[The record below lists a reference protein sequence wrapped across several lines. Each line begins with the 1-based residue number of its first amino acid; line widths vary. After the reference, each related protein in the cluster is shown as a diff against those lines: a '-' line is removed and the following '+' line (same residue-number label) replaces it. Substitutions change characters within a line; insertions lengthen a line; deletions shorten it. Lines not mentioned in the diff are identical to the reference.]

1 MLGGRVAAAS
11 AEQPAQL
18 PAAHHDMTSRS
29 TKPTRRRLSVLFGA
43 LLLAAVAL
51 LVVDVHDRL
60 SREHYDY
67 EPLYQPSAVDT
78 WTSPWSDA
86 GDTAAAGDDACV
98 APQRWLVVGWDA
110 ADWRLLLPLVERG
123 ELPNLERLMRGGAYG
138 TLASFLPSISPALWT
153 SVATGVT
160 PADHGILG
168 FYDREPRLR
177 RWWKRLG
184 GLGRLERE
192 LYSNADRR
200 VKAAWNLLSEAEKR
214 VLVVGYHNTFP
225 IEPVAGAM
233 VSNYLVQDAVG
244 EMMAMRTGGESD
256 AASGLV
262 HPAPLL
268 EELLTVQRQVQES
281 APTELWQ
288 FAAVPEEERE
298 AYLERARRLDLDDD
312 RRPYFLLRS
321 YLFDTI
327 NARIAQRLYPRTTP
341 DVAFVHFQ
349 SADWAAHQ
357 FLYFHEPERFAEMP
371 WSEATRER
379 LEAQLPRYRDTVDAF
394 YRYLDAELGRF
405 LALLPEGTAVM
416 ILSDHGVGPGDDPE
430 IPGYHDDGPP
440 GMIVLHGSGIR
451 AGHRLAKATLYDV
464 LPTLL
469 ASLDMPVAEDLAGR
483 VLEEAFCPG
492 ALPERRSVSSYQE
505 GGRYTPVQP
514 EASRLQRD
522 VLEQLESLGYL
533 D

>member
-1 MLGGRVAAAS
+1 
-11 AEQPAQL
+11 
-18 PAAHHDMTSRS
+18 MTSRTTS
-29 TKPTRRRLSVLFGA
+29 PTRRRRLGVLFGA
-43 LLLAAVAL
+43 LLLAAVVL

-67 EPLYQPSAVDT
+67 EPRYQPSAVDT
-78 WTSPWSDA
+78 WTSPWAEAA
-86 GDTAAAGDDACV
+86 GDTAAAGDEPCV

-110 ADWRLLLPLVERG
+110 ADWRLLLPLVEQG
-123 ELPNLERLMRGGAYG
+123 ELPHLEHLIRGGAYG

-177 RWWKRLG
+177 RWWKRLR
-184 GLGRLERE
+184 GLGRLDRE

-200 VKAAWNLLSEAEKR
+200 VKAAWNLLSEGEKR

-244 EMMAMRTGGESD
+244 EMMAMRTGGEGD
-256 AASGLV
+256 GASGLV
-262 HPAPLL
+262 HPAPLA
-268 EELLTVQRQVQES
+268 EELLAVQRQVQEA

-298 AYLERARRLDLDDD
+298 AYLERARSLGASRSRPGAPLTYLARARRLDLDDD

-327 NARIAQRLYPRTTP
+327 NARIAQRLYPRIAP

-371 WSEATRER
+371 WSEATRDR
-379 LEAQLPRYRDTVDAF
+379 LEAEIPRYRDTVDAF

-405 LALLPEGTAVM
+405 LSLIPEGTAVM
-416 ILSDHGVGPGDDPE
+416 ILSDHGVGPGDDPD

-440 GMIVLHGSGIR
+440 GMIVLHGPGIR
-451 AGHRLAKATLYDV
+451 ADHRLANATLYDV

-469 ASLDMPVAEDLAGR
+469 ASLDMPVADDLAGR
-483 VLEEAFCPG
+483 VLEDAFCPG

-514 EASRLQRD
+514 EASSLKRD